1 MPLGYRSGTAGFV
14 VTRYP
19 VVLAQSI
26 FCPRQTQWT
35 RLTGCPVI
43 YDGADVELM
52 LRVPGRRWQRSHKG
66 PSEYILAH
74 LSDDIKRETQLF
86 PRLPKFQPLRLRT
99 PSVTHLHLP
108 HIKATRFSAIPAVTR
123 LTPHPIPTPESRTA
137 QDRPP
142 ACSSSSPGISAPQEH
157 TPPVSATDTAMPVP
171 DQAPSTHSH
180 FRFVRTTGQ
189 SSAPNPSH
197 TSVLPSCR
205 QGNHPPAIHAG
216 PDLVWMRFRTGTTR
230 PD

>member
-1 MPLGYRSGTAGFV
+1 MPLGYRSGSAGFV

-74 LSDDIKRETQLF
+74 LSADVKRETKVF
-86 PRLPKFQPLRLRT
+86 PRLPKFQRRRHSPPPSPTIIYSTYRSTHHLRRSPVAHLSFRCPST
-99 PSVTHLHLP
+99 FPHQAPGQTHSPPSVRPHAWIENSPTVLLP
-108 HIKATRFSAIPAVTR
+108 AAHQV
-123 LTPHPIPTPESRTA
+123 LPTQHSY
-137 QDRPP
+137 
-142 ACSSSSPGISAPQEH
+142 
-157 TPPVSATDTAMPVP
+157 TPPVSATDTALSAT
-171 DQAPSTHSH
+171 DQTPAAPRLATDLY
-180 FRFVRTTGQ
+180 GQ
-189 SSAPNPSH
+189 LGYSYRVTQFWPH
-197 TSVLPSCR
+197 
-205 QGNHPPAIHAG
+205 G
-216 PDLVWMRFRTGTTR
+216 
-230 PD
+230 